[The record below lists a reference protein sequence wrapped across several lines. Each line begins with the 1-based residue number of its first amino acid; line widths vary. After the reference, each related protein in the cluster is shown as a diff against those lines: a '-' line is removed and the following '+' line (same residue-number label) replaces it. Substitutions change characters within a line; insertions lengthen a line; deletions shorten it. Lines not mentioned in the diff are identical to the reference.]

1 MNHEVN
7 PVQRVSGV
15 QRSGKAPPA
24 SRNDGR
30 FEKLLGEL
38 TREMDALK
46 QDEASREIRKP
57 EDLEAALNEAGRKF
71 QSCEKLKRNLIEA
84 YQATV
89 AKMKEKP
96 SPLA

>member
-1 MNHEVN
+1 MDHEVN
-7 PVQRVSGV
+7 PVQRISGV
-15 QRSGKAPPA
+15 QRSGKAPPPG
-24 SRNDGR
+24 RNDGR

-46 QDEASREIRKP
+46 QSEAAKEIKKP

-71 QSCEKLKRNLIEA
+71 QSCEKLKKNLIEA

-89 AKMKEKP
+89 EKMKEKP